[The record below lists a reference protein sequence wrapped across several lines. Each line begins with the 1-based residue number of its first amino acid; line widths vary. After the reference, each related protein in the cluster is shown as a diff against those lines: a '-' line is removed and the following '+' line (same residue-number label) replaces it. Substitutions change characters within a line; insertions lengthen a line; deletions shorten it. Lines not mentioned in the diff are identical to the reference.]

1 MQSKN
6 VLSVA
11 LHLQRRQCLSI
22 ATKLSR
28 NTILIAMAQLS
39 CVLLEKCAILIHML
53 AVLAVLQS
61 MMADR
66 ITAFGHVMAVMIYG
80 TAQMIKYRRAD
91 AESKS
96 ISSFY

>member
-1 MQSKN
+1 
-6 VLSVA
+6 
-11 LHLQRRQCLSI
+11 
-22 ATKLSR
+22 
-28 NTILIAMAQLS
+28 
-39 CVLLEKCAILIHML
+39 ML

-66 ITAFGHVMAVMIYG
+66 ITAFGHVMTVMIYG

-96 ISSFY
+96 ISSFLLTIRLYQPTLPSQEPITSSIVCPDFASIFITYIVSLSF

>member
-1 MQSKN
+1 MVHQFHILL
-6 VLSVA
+6 VL
-11 LHLQRRQCLSI
+11 
-22 ATKLSR
+22 
-28 NTILIAMAQLS
+28 
-39 CVLLEKCAILIHML
+39 ML

-66 ITAFGHVMAVMIYG
+66 ITAFGHVMTVMIYG